1 MMWAMLAFAS
11 AALLGCYD
19 FFKKISLKDN
29 SVLAVLFLNTLFGT
43 LIFAPFI
50 LLSHTGVIEEG
61 ILYVPVADVRTHL
74 LLVLKAVIVL
84 GSWLCGYIGIKHLPI
99 TIVSPIQATRPVLV
113 LLGALLLFGERLN
126 GYQWAGVLMA
136 IFSLYMLNRSG
147 KQEGINF
154 ANNRWVFFVAMAAL
168 LGAVSA
174 LYDKYLMRNLEPML
188 VQSWFNL
195 YQCLLMGA
203 IVVVMNLCSSQQR
216 NRRFVWRWSIPMISI
231 FLAVADFCYFSALA
245 QEGAL
250 VAVVSMIRRGSVLVS
265 FIFGALLLREKNLK
279 SKALDLLLIFIGL
292 LLLYIGSTK

>member
-1 MMWAMLAFAS
+1 MPRLFSSPEWITLKRFTYDVGNACFCVGCPAG
-11 AALLGCYD
+11 LLR
-19 FFKKISLKDN
+19 
-29 SVLAVLFLNTLFGT
+29 LFQ
-43 LIFAPFI
+43 
-50 LLSHTGVIEEG
+50 EEG
-61 ILYVPVADVRTHL
+61 MLYVPVADVRTHL

-147 KQEGINF
+147 KREGINF

-216 NRRFVWRWSIPMISI
+216 NRRFVWRWSIPLISL

>member
-50 LLSHTGVIEEG
+50 LLSHVGVIEEG
-61 ILYVPVADVRTHL
+61 MLFVPVADARTHL

-126 GYQWAGVLMA
+126 AYQWAGVLMA

-203 IVVVMNLCSSQQR
+203 IVVVMNLCSPQQR
-216 NRRFVWRWSIPMISI
+216 NRRFVWRWSIPMISL

>member
-1 MMWAMLAFAS
+1 MWAMLAFAS

-50 LLSHTGVIEEG
+50 LLSHVGVIEEG
-61 ILYVPVADVRTHL
+61 MLFVPVADARTHL

-147 KQEGINF
+147 KREGINF

-216 NRRFVWRWSIPMISI
+216 NRRFVWRWSIPMISL